1 MQSAEPLPEN
11 HRSEEEETMPLN
23 ERLLK
28 RQSDLELRRRLHARH
43 QKRKPTYLEE
53 SYREDRKTRK
63 LQAERDTRM
72 QRSKKMGEVKDPGH
86 QASLE
91 DTYAEKKE

>member
-1 MQSAEPLPEN
+1 MQSAEPIPEN
-11 HRSEEEETMPLN
+11 HRSEEESMPLN

-28 RQSDLELRRRLHARH
+28 SKADLELEGRLHARH
-43 QKRKPTYLEE
+43 QKRTRTYEEE
-53 SYREDRKTRK
+53 SYRKDRKTRK

-72 QRSKKMGEVKDPGH
+72 ERRKKRGEVKDSGH

-91 DTYAEKKE
+91 DLIVKKKE

>member
-11 HRSEEEETMPLN
+11 HRSEEESMPLT
-23 ERLLK
+23 RKMLK
-28 RQSDLELRRRLHARH
+28 SKADLELEGRLHARH
-43 QKRKPTYLEE
+43 QKRTRTYEE
-53 SYREDRKTRK
+53 EIYRKDRKTRK

-72 QRSKKMGEVKDPGH
+72 ERRKKMGEVKDPCH

-91 DTYAEKKE
+91 DIYAKKKE